1 MKASLILKNCNLVNE
16 GTIKPVDISV
26 KNDRIDQISNIID
39 CEAEQV
45 IDCGGRFVAPGI
57 IDDQVHFRDPGLT
70 KKAISD
76 LNRLLQ
82 FMEESLLHLICQMS
96 IRIQQ
101 L

>member
-57 IDDQVHFRDPGLT
+57 IDDQVHFREILD
-70 KKAISD
+70 
-76 LNRLLQ
+76 
-82 FMEESLLHLICQMS
+82 
-96 IRIQQ
+96 
-101 L
+101 